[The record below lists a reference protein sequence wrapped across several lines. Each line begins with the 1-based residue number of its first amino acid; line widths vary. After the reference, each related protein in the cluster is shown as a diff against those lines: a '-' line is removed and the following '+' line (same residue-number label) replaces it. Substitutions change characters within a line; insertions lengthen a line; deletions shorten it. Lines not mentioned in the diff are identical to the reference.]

1 MYTPELW
8 VKYSTPVCISR
19 LDLAPFSIQASN
31 DIRPPTDTLI
41 IFCLLFSIFN
51 LFNSVYAI
59 CIVLEMA
66 LPNNLKHTRN
76 LKSNFQITQKSFCDY
91 NPAFFHLIL
100 SDLKAFLQITK
111 QYFPTSLSV
120 DAAFNVIEETL
131 TEMPLE

>member
-1 MYTPELW
+1 
-8 VKYSTPVCISR
+8 
-19 LDLAPFSIQASN
+19 
-31 DIRPPTDTLI
+31 
-41 IFCLLFSIFN
+41 
-51 LFNSVYAI
+51 
-59 CIVLEMA
+59 MA

-120 DAAFNVIEETL
+120 DAAFNVIEETV